1 MSTPYAAAN
10 SVGLTPTNL
19 AEAKDFAQ
27 KQASEFRRNLD
38 EGSMSLRLMALLGG
52 VAMIVVSSLGILGD
66 ILTFRWVAVIFQ
78 VYALA
83 FGGVMLVLESGQQLS
98 CFKRVEAGLFKQAL
112 FLRYVWG
119 RGLIYFFAGTL
130 MISLGNFFDLVV
142 GLYVCLVGLIFI
154 AVGRTAAKKLSDLRR
169 SALST
174 SDLQEKFAMA
184 DTEGT
189 GSLSL
194 DQFRLLINGLGM
206 DLTKREVE
214 STFVL
219 FGVNRVTYDQFMQ
232 WWNNEAIESDDFQ
245 GAPASA
251 F

>member
-1 MSTPYAAAN
+1 MSTPYTAAN
-10 SVGLTPTNL
+10 SVGLTPTNF
-19 AEAKDFAQ
+19 AEAKDFATQ
-27 KQASEFRRNLD
+27 QAGEFRRNLD

-52 VAMIVVSSLGILGD
+52 VGMIVVSSLGILGD
-66 ILTFRWVAVIFQ
+66 VITFRWVAVIFQ

-83 FGGVMLVLESGQQLS
+83 FGCLMLVLESGQQLS
-98 CFKRVEAGLFKQAL
+98 CFKKLETGLYKHAS

-130 MISLGNFFDLVV
+130 MISLGDFFDLVV
-142 GLYVCLVGLIFI
+142 GLYVCLVGLIFFV
-154 AVGRTAAKKLSDLRR
+154 VGRTAVKKLSDLRR
-169 SALST
+169 SALPT

-184 DTEGT
+184 DTDGK
-189 GSLSL
+189 GSLNL
-194 DQFRLLINGLGM
+194 DQFRHLINGLGM

-219 FGVNRVTYDQFMQ
+219 FGVNRITYEQFMQ
-232 WWNNEAIESDDFQ
+232 WWNDEAIESDDFQ